1 MLTII
6 VCDGAGTNG
15 LPPEDPRSI
24 LTPVIERLR
33 WRTGAGIWNTG
44 WAASLMGVGGNT
56 PWPAAS
62 DHAVDRI
69 AEHVQTHDGQFIL
82 LGFSAGCRP
91 VREFAERH
99 PQLRD
104 RIAAIGLLADPWQPR
119 SRQQHGVPDGPG
131 WGIMG
136 ERLTAIPHRTYYA
149 GHPGDPICRAA
160 PDSLLRYITP
170 AADKLPGQF
179 LRSFVD
185 HAHRG
190 RLQLIPFLG
199 LPFHEWFIG
208 LGPRIDRSVQEARSY
223 LGSGHTRAYTEP
235 YLTPDGKTTSL
246 AHRLAD
252 TIAWAVR

>member
-1 MLTII
+1 MII
-6 VCDGAGTNG
+6 YVCDGAGTSG

-24 LTPVIERLR
+24 LAPVVERLR
-33 WRTGAGIWNTG
+33 WRTGATVHNTG

-56 PWPAAS
+56 PWPQAS
-62 DHAVDRI
+62 DDAVRHI
-69 AEHVQTHDGQFIL
+69 ADHMRSHDEQVIL

-91 VREFAERH
+91 VRELAERH
-99 PQLRD
+99 PDLRD
-104 RIAAIGLLADPWQPR
+104 RIAATGLLADPWQPR
-119 SRQQHGVPDGPG
+119 GRQQHGVPDGPG

-136 ERLTAIPHRTYYA
+136 EKLGPTPSRTFWC

-179 LRSFVD
+179 IASFID
-185 HAHRG
+185 HAHHG

-199 LPFHEWFIG
+199 LPIHEWFMG
-208 LGPRIDRSVQEARSY
+208 LGPRIDRSIREARSY
-223 LGSGHTRAYTEP
+223 LGQGHTHAYLAP
-235 YLTPDGKTTSL
+235 YPTPDGKTDSL